1 MFSQISWQQ
10 YFAYVAVTGLLYYI
24 VVVALYYRNQLF
36 RLVKNPLKQGD
47 ELPTKNSYVSYNQQD
62 ILGKA
67 VDFNSP
73 DSIAAT
79 DLQFAGDNED
89 TFEDSEP
96 DLPLSQNEHTKTSN
110 QALGDSEGFT
120 NEFKNNLSILKE
132 AEGTKDEFI
141 SLFTNTA
148 SKYPGL
154 NNASTLQTLNLFILE
169 LISAQELGFL
179 ISAQELGEYW
189 EESFQISSSVNQ

>member
-10 YFAYVAVTGLLYYI
+10 YFAYVAVTGLLYYV
-24 VVVALYYRNQLF
+24 VVVALYYRTQLF
-36 RLVKNPLKQGD
+36 RIVQNPLKQGN
-47 ELPTKNSYVSYNQQD
+47 ELPTENSYVSYNQQN

-73 DSIAAT
+73 GSIAST
-79 DLQFAGDNED
+79 DLQFADTNED
-89 TFEDSEP
+89 TFEDLEP
-96 DLPLSQNEHTKTSN
+96 DETLSHPATSTP
-110 QALGDSEGFT
+110 ALGDSEGFIK
-120 NEFKNNLSILKE
+120 EFKNNLSILKG

-148 SKYPGL
+148 SKYPSL
-154 NNASTLQTLNLFILE
+154 NNASTLQPLNLFVLE
-169 LISAQELGFL
+169 LLAAQELAFS